1 MTRKE
6 IINYCR
12 ENIFP
17 FVDWSVWDK
26 GGLMETVKMVCRF
39 RREHGYPKEMHAV
52 VDDGFLIINDVSVGR
67 IARKMNRPFGN
78 DERSY
83 QIEGRILAR
92 QENYYD

>member
-17 FVDWSVWDK
+17 FVDWSAWDK

-39 RREHGYPKEMHAV
+39 RREHGYPKTMEAI
-52 VDDGFLIINDVSVGR
+52 VDDGFLIINNIPVGR
-67 IARKMNRPFGN
+67 IARKMFTVPNFS
-78 DERSY
+78 ERSY
-83 QIEGRILAR
+83 YTEGMILAR
-92 QENYYD
+92 NDYD

>member
-12 ENIFP
+12 KNIFP
-17 FVDWSVWDK
+17 FVDWRAWDK

-52 VDDGFLIINDVSVGR
+52 VNDVSVGR
-67 IARKMNRPFGN
+67 IARKMNRPFWD

-83 QIEGRILAR
+83 HTEGMILAR